1 MCQEFKLTIFQLQES
16 TEFTYC
22 QYDQVH
28 FESFSSIGRFM
39 SHLGVLLQTSRAVQS
54 RRQVICKKDV
64 LRNFSKFT
72 GKHLCQS
79 LFYNKTDYGTG
90 VILWILRNSKNTFL
104 YRTPLVAASGT
115 HSKVLYGKAIMKNV
129 RKIQTKTPVKDSL

>member
-16 TEFTYC
+16 TEFMYC
-22 QYDQVH
+22 EYDQVH
-28 FESFSSIGRFM
+28 FESFNSIGRFT

-54 RRQVICKKDV
+54 RRQVTCKKDV
-64 LRNFSKFT
+64 LRNFSNFT

-90 VILWILRNSKNTFL
+90 VIL
-104 YRTPLVAASGT
+104 
-115 HSKVLYGKAIMKNV
+115 
-129 RKIQTKTPVKDSL
+129 